1 MMALCFLYLVKV
13 ESSVFCKRSE
23 SELGLNL
30 TQIKKNRES
39 YKSPVSESFFF
50 QIPGIKINLIYLL
63 FYIVQNLKYDSYE
76 DMVCWISMLLCL
88 INLRLGIIYII
99 T

>member
-39 YKSPVSESFFF
+39 YKSLISESFF

-76 DMVCWISMLLCL
+76 DMV
-88 INLRLGIIYII
+88 
-99 T
+99 

>member
-13 ESSVFCKRSE
+13 ESSVFWKRSE

-39 YKSPVSESFFF
+39 YKSPISESFF
-50 QIPGIKINLIYLL
+50 QISGIKINLIYQL

-76 DMVCWISMLLCL
+76 DMV
-88 INLRLGIIYII
+88 
-99 T
+99 

>member
-13 ESSVFCKRSE
+13 ESSVFWKRSE

-39 YKSPVSESFFF
+39 YKSPISESFFPDSGNKNKF
-50 QIPGIKINLIYLL
+50 NLPTYYFIL
-63 FYIVQNLKYDSYE
+63 FK
-76 DMVCWISMLLCL
+76 
-88 INLRLGIIYII
+88 